1 MQTEFKETFEEYLK
15 EKGSYLGLIEFE
27 DNEGEW
33 YDFEIYKTKRFLAF
47 GSNCNAGF
55 LISGF
60 IERDSYESLDE
71 TLQELLEDLKVYY
84 NDGPEHV
91 SRIKCNE
98 RM

>member
-1 MQTEFKETFEEYLK
+1 MQIEMVEIIESIKVDK
-15 EKGSYLGLIEFE
+15 HSYVGLIEFQ
-27 DNEGEW
+27 DNSGEW

-47 GSNCNAGF
+47 GGNCNAGF

-60 IERDSYESLDE
+60 IERESYESIDE

-84 NDGPEHV
+84 NEGPEYV